1 MSTER
6 ENIEKWL
13 EDFRARDSERTSVI
27 ELDLTE
33 EELAKLER
41 AAASLGMN
49 IDEYC
54 NYALEKA
61 VFSKLCP
68 TCRQY
73 RKDSSAICS
82 SCGEIE

>member
-1 MSTER
+1 MESTR
-6 ENIEKWL
+6 ESIEKWL
-13 EDFRARDSERTSVI
+13 KEFRARDKERTSVI
-27 ELDLTE
+27 ELDLSD
-33 EELAKLER
+33 EELAQLTR
-41 AAASLGMN
+41 ASEALGMS

-73 RKDSSAICS
+73 RPERDSICNK
-82 SCGEIE
+82 CGEVD

>member
-1 MSTER
+1 MESTR
-6 ENIEKWL
+6 ENIDKWL
-13 EDFRARDSERTSVI
+13 EDFRAKDKERTSVV
-27 ELDLTE
+27 ELDLSD
-33 EELAKLER
+33 EELATLER

-49 IDEYC
+49 LDEYC

-73 RKDSSAICS
+73 RKDRSSICS
-82 SCGEIE
+82 SCGEVD